1 MSISEAFG
9 LILRQARQDKGL
21 TQEKL
26 AELGGLHRTYISLL
40 ERGQRTPTLDVLF
53 RLAQALGVSASDLV
67 KELE

>member
-9 LILRQARQDKGL
+9 LILRQTRQDKGL
-21 TQEKL
+21 TQERLGEL
-26 AELGGLHRTYISLL
+26 AELHRTYVSLL

-53 RLAQALGVSASDLV
+53 RLAEALGVPASDLV

>member
-21 TQEKL
+21 TQQKL
-26 AELGGLHRTYISLL
+26 GELAGLHRTYISLL

-53 RLAQALGVSASDLV
+53 RLVEALGVSASDLV

>member
-21 TQEKL
+21 TQERL
-26 AELGGLHRTYISLL
+26 GELSGLHRTYISLL

-53 RLAQALGVSASDLV
+53 RLAGSLGVSASDMV
-67 KELE
+67 KGLE

>member
-9 LILRQARQDKGL
+9 LILRQVRQDKGL
-21 TQEKL
+21 TQQRLGEL
-26 AELGGLHRTYISLL
+26 AGLHRTYVSLL

-53 RLAQALGVSASDLV
+53 RLAESLGVSASDLV

>member
-21 TQEKL
+21 TQQKL
-26 AELGGLHRTYISLL
+26 GELAGLHRTYISLL

-53 RLAQALGVSASDLV
+53 RLVEALGVSASHLV